1 MTPLPPEIENRL
13 IDLEIKVGL
22 ADDMLEQLNH
32 TIFKQQQQIELLMRE
47 LLELQRQSQEHRP
60 STGASIKDEIPPHY

>member
-47 LLELQRQSQEHRP
+47 LLELQRQSQENRP
-60 STGASIKDEIPPHY
+60 STGSSIKDEIPPHY